1 MAPVPTSSIGGDI
14 IDRFFFSLPF
24 SVSLFPFLS
33 LFLSLSLVFFLF
45 VAFTETA
52 RTSLPRVF
60 EISFSRKRLT
70 RAGVSRFPMRALPL
84 LFYRLYI
91 DARLSLTKLSNF
103 IIFPRAFV
111 PFDCKRHRSRLAK
124 RRMFHRFSG
133 IKSRICSSEFSS
145 SRMFN
150 SRLLGEKNYNL
161 GRSLM
166 NDSVNE
172 NFMKSQ
178 RYSKTG
184 EMGNKKFLCILN
196 AFPMGYFKRN
206 KQLRVRNIYYLL
218 ELSLFLQI
226 ILEVVQ
232 ITVKFCYLTL
242 YSDLCF
248 FTSALEKYGY
258 SC

>member
-1 MAPVPTSSIGGDI
+1 MELGGSFKQIMAPVPTSSIGGDI

-33 LFLSLSLVFFLF
+33 LFFSLSLSGFFLF

-133 IKSRICSSEFSS
+133 IKSRICSSEFLS
-145 SRMFN
+145 SRMCG
-150 SRLLGEKNYNL
+150 S
-161 GRSLM
+161 
-166 NDSVNE
+166 SV
-172 NFMKSQ
+172 
-178 RYSKTG
+178 
-184 EMGNKKFLCILN
+184 KK
-196 AFPMGYFKRN
+196 
-206 KQLRVRNIYYLL
+206 
-218 ELSLFLQI
+218 I
-226 ILEVVQ
+226 I
-232 ITVKFCYLTL
+232 I
-242 YSDLCF
+242 SDDR
-248 FTSALEKYGY
+248 
-258 SC
+258 